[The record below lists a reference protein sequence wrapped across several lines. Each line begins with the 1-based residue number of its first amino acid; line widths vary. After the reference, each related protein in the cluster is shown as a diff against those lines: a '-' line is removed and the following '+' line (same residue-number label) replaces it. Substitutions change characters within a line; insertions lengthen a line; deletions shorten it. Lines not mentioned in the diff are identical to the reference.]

1 MLMSR
6 STAALL
12 VLGLYG
18 AAMIAM
24 AFWGGR
30 RTHNGNDFFLASR
43 RLSTWFVAFSHTAN
57 ATPAWLLLA
66 FSGAAFT
73 WGLSAVWIWIA
84 VTAGYVLN
92 GFYVA
97 PRLRQLS
104 VGQGSL
110 TLTQVLSAD
119 GGDRLQPLIVRS
131 AAFILSVTL
140 LLEISAVLH
149 LASGVFADSMGFDK
163 TSSCITAVAAIAI
176 FALVGGFWSL
186 TFSDVVQVAVMLLMA
201 LIVPLVSLA
210 VTNGFEQMQIGFG
223 SLGPEM
229 SDWFGGRGGVV
240 ALAFVLGVC
249 GFGYE
254 IAGQPHALNRYM
266 AARDESTLRQAR
278 WISLVLVA
286 VLLALTLLAGVSAS
300 VLYGGLQR
308 SELIFFAVVDRAM
321 PPWLS
326 AMLVTL
332 VLGVLLMGMGNR
344 LLVLASCLSVD
355 MRRAVSPLS
364 FAWARVVLV
373 FYAVLALCLALYGG
387 ETLLNRAMFAFTAM
401 GAAFGPLLL
410 VRLTGKRVRPGSTLG
425 AMWAGFV
432 LTLIFHVLPDAPGD
446 FLERVFPFV
455 AALGIALTGGERRR
469 NPDRADRSQE
479 TVHDRVPI

>member
-1 MLMSR
+1 MSMSR

-18 AAMIAM
+18 AALVAIAL
-24 AFWGGR
+24 WGGR
-30 RTHNGNDFFLASR
+30 RTHNAHDFFLASR
-43 RLSTWFVAFSHTAN
+43 RLSTWLVAFSHMAN
-57 ATPAWLLLA
+57 ATPVWLLLVFA
-66 FSGAAFT
+66 GAAFA
-73 WGLSAVWIWIA
+73 WGLSALWIWVA
-84 VTAGYVLN
+84 VVAGYVLN

-110 TLTQVLSAD
+110 TLTQVLGAD

-131 AAFILSVTL
+131 AAFILSLTL
-140 LLEISAVLH
+140 LLEIGAVLH
-149 LASGVFADSMGFDK
+149 MASGVFAGMGFDG
-163 TSSCITAVAAIAI
+163 TTSCITAVAAVMI
-176 FALVGGFWSL
+176 FALVGGFWALSL
-186 TFSDVVQVAVMLLMA
+186 SDIVQAAVMFLIA
-201 LIVPLVSLA
+201 AIVPLVCLA
-210 VTNGFEQMQIGFG
+210 VTDGFEQMQIGFG
-223 SLGPEM
+223 ALGPEM
-229 SDWFGGRGGVV
+229 SDWFGGRNGVV

-254 IAGQPHALNRYM
+254 MAGQPHALHRYM
-266 AARDESTLRQAR
+266 AARDETTVRQAR
-278 WISLVLVA
+278 WIALVLVA
-286 VLLALTLLAGVSAS
+286 VLLALTLIAGWSAS
-300 VLYGGLQR
+300 VLYGGLER
-308 SELIFFAVVDRAM
+308 SELVFFAVLERAL
-321 PPWLS
+321 PPALS
-326 AMLVTL
+326 AALIAL
-332 VLGVLLMGMGNR
+332 VLGVMLIGMGNR
-344 LLVLASCLSVD
+344 LLVLASSLSAD

-373 FYAVLALCLALYGG
+373 FYAILALCLSVYGG
-387 ETLLNRAMFAFTAM
+387 ETLLNRALFAFAAT

-425 AMWAGFV
+425 AIWAGFV
-432 LTLIFHVLPDAPGD
+432 LTLLFHVLPDAPGD

-455 AALGIALTGGERRR
+455 ASLGIALTGGERRR